1 MKRVKIHSAWIS
13 TDLATSCCFPLGKGF
28 HDKYMIRSDTS
39 TYGNLRERMETND
52 FSILHQWRFLNL
64 RKLYPYI
71 PMPLN
76 DILAHFS
83 IGAEL
88 FYESTDEIIEDVA
101 RCIDSFFE

>member
-1 MKRVKIHSAWIS
+1 
-13 TDLATSCCFPLGKGF
+13 
-28 HDKYMIRSDTS
+28 
-39 TYGNLRERMETND
+39 
-52 FSILHQWRFLNL
+52 
-64 RKLYPYI
+64 
-71 PMPLN
+71 MPLN